1 MVPTILAHLAWERL
15 FASPPDEC
23 SSMGTGLSQVQSS
36 QSKPG
41 YLSDASV
48 VPSPAL
54 NVANSSEDTQ
64 VYPPHRVM
72 VSTDVASAGV
82 NFHHANTLF
91 DLPWSG
97 CHYTQVTDKSLNLLH
112 WSRPPSASGT
122 IDMTTIGRVPVT

>member
-41 YLSDASV
+41 YLSDDSV

-64 VYPPHRVM
+64 VYPPQPVGL
-72 VSTDVASAGV
+72 VSTDVPSAGV
-82 NFHHANTLF
+82 NLHQASIHSFTF
-91 DLPWSG
+91 RGPG
-97 CHYTQVTDKSLNLLH
+97 FTTRKSLAN
-112 WSRPPSASGT
+112 P
-122 IDMTTIGRVPVT
+122 